1 MEYEL
6 NNSIRVQ
13 RAIKNITQGDLA
25 EALGVTR
32 KTINAIEN
40 RKIVP
45 STLIALKMAKYFAI
59 NVEEVF
65 FIEEKKES

>member
-32 KTINAIEN
+32 KSINAIEN

-45 STLIALKMAKYFAI
+45 STLIALKMAKFFEI
-59 NVEEVF
+59 KIEEVF
-65 FIEEKKES
+65 FIEEKQKS

>member
-6 NNSIRVQ
+6 KNSIKVQ

-25 EALGVTR
+25 EELGVTR

-40 RKIVP
+40 KKIIP
-45 STLIALKMAKYFAI
+45 STLIALKMAKYFEVS
-59 NVEEVF
+59 VEEIF
-65 FIEEKKES
+65 SIEEKL

>member
-6 NNSIRVQ
+6 KNSIKVQ

-25 EALGVTR
+25 EQLGVTR

-40 RKIVP
+40 K
-45 STLIALKMAKYFAI
+45 LEFALFKSLSFEPKLAAR
-59 NVEEVF
+59 
-65 FIEEKKES
+65 FILLYSL

>member
-6 NNSIRVQ
+6 KNSIKVQ

-25 EALGVTR
+25 EQLGVTR

-40 RKIVP
+40 KKIIP
-45 STLIALKMAKYFAI
+45 STLIAMKMAKYFEI
-59 NVEEVF
+59 RVEEIF
-65 FIEEKKES
+65 TLNEK